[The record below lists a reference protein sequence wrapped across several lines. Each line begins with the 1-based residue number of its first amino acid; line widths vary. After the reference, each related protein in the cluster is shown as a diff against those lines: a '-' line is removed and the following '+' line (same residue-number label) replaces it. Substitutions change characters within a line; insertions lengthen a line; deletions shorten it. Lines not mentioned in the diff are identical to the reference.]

1 VRPSARGEIDLR
13 VGAALTLGVP
23 ALLHIH
29 LHLHHHFHGPPFDYA
44 GLAVASVASWVGVPG
59 PGEPV
64 LIAAGVLAARN
75 QLDIATVIGAAW
87 LAAVFGGEMGWLIGR
102 QAGRAVLTA
111 PGPLRPLRIRAV
123 ARGEEVFA
131 KHPVIAIALT
141 PSWIAGIH
149 RVRGR
154 IYHPV
159 NAISALL
166 WSCGYG
172 LGAYFVGPTVIDA
185 VDDVGLLTAAGLMVL
200 IAFGVL
206 LEVRRRRRR
215 RREGSGGSGG
225 PGGAGG
231 RRDSDEGQLGAG
243 GDG

>member
-1 VRPSARGEIDLR
+1 MRLGT
-13 VGAALTLGVP
+13 ALTPPVL
-23 ALLHIH
+23 ALLHLH

-44 GLAVASVASWVGVPG
+44 GLAIASVASWVGVPG

-75 QLDIATVIGAAW
+75 QLDIVTVVGSSWVAAI
-87 LAAVFGGEMGWLIGR
+87 FGGELGWLIGR
-102 QAGRAVLTA
+102 QAGRTVLTA

-149 RVRGR
+149 RVKGR

-159 NAISALL
+159 NALSALA
-166 WSCGYG
+166 WACGYG
-172 LGAYFVGPTVIDA
+172 FGAYIVGPTVIDVVA
-185 VDDVGLLTAAGLMVL
+185 DVGVITAIGLFGL
-200 IAFGVL
+200 IGFGVL

-215 RREGSGGSGG
+215 ANRPERG
-225 PGGAGG
+225 
-231 RRDSDEGQLGAG
+231 
-243 GDG
+243 